1 MLKLKGELRTA
12 KGLKDEVR
20 LPAPT
25 PMKVN
30 LCGKGSL
37 ASSMPPNSRYTHHK
51 IPWTEQATDPRF
63 KGSDLSLSSSGSTSN
78 RRVTWTVLPTLS
90 EPPSPRLRS
99 ICDKRDFR
107 CLLGSY
113 QALGVKA
120 PNRHFP

>member
-30 LCGKGSL
+30 FCGKGSL

-63 KGSDLSLSSSGSTSN
+63 KGSDLILSCSGSTSN
-78 RRVTWTVLPTLS
+78 SRVTWTWLPMLS

-99 ICDKRDFR
+99 IRDER
-107 CLLGSY
+107 DSDAC
-113 QALGVKA
+113 
-120 PNRHFP
+120 